1 MRLPLWAA
9 ACWLLL
15 VPPPA
20 RADDAGVTPIPYEA
34 TEAYDPREVG
44 GWPVL
49 VNRAFE
55 RGEPELCG
63 QTLELLRQQLA
74 QIERRLPAKA
84 VEQLRKVTIWVELDE
99 PHHPCMV
106 YHPDAGWLRDHG
118 MNPDKARCVE
128 IAGAQNFL
136 SWTIDQP
143 WMVLHELAH
152 AWHHQFLDGGFENA
166 EVKAAW
172 QAAID
177 AGTFENV
184 LHIKGRRER
193 AYAAN
198 NPMEYFAEASEA
210 YFGTNDFYPFVR
222 AELQEHD
229 PRMHDALGKL
239 WGER

>member
-1 MRLPLWAA
+1 
-9 ACWLLL
+9 
-15 VPPPA
+15 
-20 RADDAGVTPIPYEA
+20 
-34 TEAYDPREVG
+34 
-44 GWPVL
+44 
-49 VNRAFE
+49 
-55 RGEPELCG
+55 
-63 QTLELLRQQLA
+63 LLRQQLA
-74 QIERRLPAKA
+74 HIERRLPASA
-84 VEQLRKVTIWVELDE
+84 IEQLRKVTIWVELDE

-128 IAGAQNFL
+128 IAGARNFL

-152 AWHHQFLDGGFENA
+152 AWHDQFLDAGFENA
-166 EVKAAW
+166 EVKSAW

-177 AGTFENV
+177 AGKFENV

-229 PRMHDALGKL
+229 PRMHAALGEL
-239 WGER
+239 WGDD